1 MFSVFD
7 DTPIYHR
14 LVTERGD
21 VPAEVKG
28 EAERIK
34 RDLDRVMGAP
44 SPLAPSLPAQR
55 SFFG

>member
-21 VPAEVKG
+21 VPAQVRG

-44 SPLAPSLPAQR
+44 SSLAPGLPAQR
-55 SFFG
+55 SFFS